1 MITIQQMQYILALN
15 EQLSF
20 QRAAEQC
27 FVTQPTLS
35 MQIRKAEE
43 ILGFPVF
50 DRSRSP
56 LELTFFGKELLPILS
71 EIMDENQKIK
81 SLQLRMSGHYVEDV
95 RLGIIPT
102 IASYLVSDMFQIWKE
117 KLEDVHLQII
127 ELTTNEAIEA
137 LEKKEIDAAI
147 IAGPYVHPGWRT
159 TKLFKEEILV
169 FAPNLENDF
178 LTQEDLN
185 GLQPWL
191 LSKGNCLRN
200 QMVHFCRIDDGTK
213 DEWDYQGGNLDLLM
227 RMVEINGGYTLIPFY
242 YKMNE
247 VNKRFLKSLQ
257 TSNYTKPAR
266 EIIALAP
273 NKSIKKG
280 FLDTIMRE
288 IQVHYS
294 KENEENLEIISWNPG
309 KLN

>member
-1 MITIQQMQYILALN
+1 MITIQQMQYILALS

-71 EIMDENQKIK
+71 DIMDENQKIK

-95 RLGIIPT
+95 RVGIIPT

-227 RMVEINGGYTLIPFY
+227 RMVEINGGYTLIPFHY
-242 YKMNE
+242 RMNE

-257 TSNYTKPAR
+257 TSNQTKPAR
-266 EIIALAP
+266 EIIALVP
-273 NKSIKKG
+273 NKSIKMA

-294 KENEENLEIISWNPG
+294 KENEENLEIISWNPV